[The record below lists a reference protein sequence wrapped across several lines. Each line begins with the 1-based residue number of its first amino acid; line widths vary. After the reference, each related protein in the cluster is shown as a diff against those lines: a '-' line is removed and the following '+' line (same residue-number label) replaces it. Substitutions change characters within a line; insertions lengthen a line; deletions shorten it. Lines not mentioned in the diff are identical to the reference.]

1 MKKRIEQLLNGKF
14 IYEQP
19 ELLFSQDRIF
29 ATLKAGETTKDEIYF
44 GTDDNRRISGFVT
57 SSDRRLVPGF
67 DRFSGTTVRMP
78 YGVDA
83 EGMKP
88 GESFEGW
95 LCFTTSIGEY
105 KLPFTVQ
112 VQTEEVKSAGRK
124 VSSLE
129 EFLHIAKED
138 FHEAYRIFTERHFSL
153 ILSDQSEK
161 IRSLYA
167 GMSQQPVTYQ
177 HLEEFLIAAGAKEKV
192 TLNLNREEAGFYDV
206 SESVQESLYIHRSGW
221 GHLRADI
228 EVNGDFL
235 EAGKHVVT
243 EEDFIGST
251 CEINYVIRQ
260 EKLGKGNQYGEIIVK
275 TPYQK
280 LVYHVL
286 ASRGTES
293 AVNLDLLEKQ
303 YRIALMKEYLGYLCK
318 RTDFQAWTAFTH
330 EKLDRMGESGLKYP
344 EYQLLEAYLLHLE
357 GEDDQASEI
366 LERYQNKS
374 FHHNELELAGIYLY
388 LCTQTGLY
396 RDKEQALRKVQNFR
410 MQKEDSFI
418 LLKLAF
424 EMDHTLSPSK
434 KIFLMEE
441 LFERGCTSPFLYLE
455 AWNSIC
461 ADMSLL
467 HRINGFWAQ
476 VFLFAGKEQML
487 TEELVM
493 RLAYLS
499 GYEKAFNESLYRA
512 MAMGC
517 EAFPSD
523 DTVEAIC
530 KYIMKGNPRK
540 PEYFQWFSAAV
551 DRGIRI
557 TRLYEYYVETLDTSY
572 RRVLPKPLLMYF
584 TYNNNT
590 LGDSK
595 RAYLYACIIAGKERD
610 PQTYESYRE
619 SMEEFAFRKLRE
631 GRMNENYAAVY
642 QEFMREPSDS
652 EKAQVIASR
661 MFTHRLYT
669 DDPKVRSVIVRHR
682 QMKQEEIYPCIHGIA
697 YPRICSEDAA
707 VVFQDEKQR
716 RYAATVDYNLT
727 PLFDDREMV
736 PAVLEKGADEPAVL
750 LHYCQGQEISRKNL
764 GIFQKLVLSP
774 AFTDEYK
781 RLIRKKI
788 LDYYRDHV
796 QGEDLDACLEMMDY
810 REYAMV
816 DRKTLLEILIQRGL
830 FPQAMSV
837 VEAFGFE
844 GVEERALLKLVSR
857 MIIRCDCAEDEELI
871 ALSSHVY
878 RQGLYDEV
886 ILMYLMKF
894 RFGPVD
900 ELLDIWKS
908 ACGFEMD
915 TYNLEERILSLLMF
929 NWDYRPEGADI
940 LKAYIRHSG
949 KESVIGAYLTLM
961 SYGMFV
967 KEMPEMPGLKE
978 YLKNR
983 REKEW
988 PGDRICD
995 LTLLKLLSEEKT
1007 SDEENLEMEEK
1018 ILSSCVKEG
1027 MTFEFFRN
1035 LDQSILRPYQ
1045 LDDKTFVEYHT
1056 SPEASVT
1063 LYYSLDTG
1071 LGTVPDYKSEPLK
1084 NIYEGIFARA
1094 FTLFYGETLRYYFQI
1109 EDEAGVHKTEEKILT
1124 MNQSND
1130 QASSKYQLIN
1140 QILCARKLDKET
1152 EVKEKLA
1159 QYLRQEQYVNEM
1171 FVIEKEPER

>member
-19 ELLFSQDRIF
+19 ELLFSQEEIS
-29 ATLKAGETTKDEIYF
+29 ATLKAGETTRAEIYF

-67 DRFSGTTVRMP
+67 DRFSGTTIRMP

-83 EGMKP
+83 EGMNP

-105 KLPFTVQ
+105 RLPFKVA
-112 VQTEEVKSAGRK
+112 VSEEEVKSSGRK

-129 EFLHIAKED
+129 EFLRIAKED

-153 ILSDQSEK
+153 ILKDQSEK

-177 HLEEFLIAAGAKEKV
+177 HLEEFLIAAGVKEKV
-192 TLNLNREEAGFYDV
+192 ELSLNREEANFYDV

-228 EVNGDFL
+228 EVNGEFL
-235 EAGKHVVT
+235 EAEKHVIT
-243 EEDFIGST
+243 EDDFIGRT
-251 CEINYVIRQ
+251 CEINYVIHR
-260 EKLGKGNQYGEIIVK
+260 EKIGKGNQYGEIVIK

-286 ASRGTES
+286 ASRGTGS
-293 AVNLDLLEKQ
+293 SVNIDLLEKQ
-303 YRIALMKEYLGYLCK
+303 YRAALLKEYLGYVCGK
-318 RTDFQAWTAFTH
+318 TDFQSWSVLAH
-330 EKLDRMGESGLKYP
+330 EKLDRMGDSGLKYP
-344 EYQLLEAYLLHLE
+344 EYQLLEAYLYHLE
-357 GEDDQASEI
+357 NEDEKAVDI
-366 LERYQNKS
+366 LKRYQNKS
-374 FHHNELELAGIYLY
+374 FSHNELELAGLYLY
-388 LCTQTGLY
+388 LCTLTGLY
-396 RDKEQALRKVQNFR
+396 RDKEQALRKVQNFQ

-418 LLKLAF
+418 LLKLVF
-424 EMDHTLSPSK
+424 EMDQGLSSSR

-455 AWNSIC
+455 AWNAIC

-467 HRINGFWAQ
+467 HRMNRFWAQ
-476 VFLFAGKEQML
+476 VFLFAGKEKML

-499 GYEKAFNESLYRA
+499 GYEKNFNDSLYRA
-512 MAMGC
+512 MVMGC
-517 EAFPSD
+517 EAFPTD

-540 PEYFQWFSAAV
+540 TEYFRWFSAAV
-551 DRGIRI
+551 ERGIRI

-572 RRVLPKPLLMYF
+572 RRILPKPLLMYF
-584 TYNNNT
+584 TYNNNN

-595 RAYLYACIIAGKERD
+595 RAYLYACIITQKEKD
-610 PQTYESYRE
+610 PKTYESYRDN
-619 SMEEFAFRKLRE
+619 MKDFALRKLQE
-631 GRMNENYAAVY
+631 GRMNENYAVVY
-642 QEFMREPSDS
+642 QEFMREPEGS
-652 EKAQVIASR
+652 EEAQIIASR
-661 MFTHRLYT
+661 MFTYRLYT

-682 QMKQEEIYPCIHGIA
+682 QLKQEEIYPCVHGIA
-697 YPRICSEDAA
+697 YPKIYTGDAA
-707 VVFQDEKQR
+707 VLFQDEKQR

-736 PAVLEKGADEPAVL
+736 PAVLEKGAEEPGVHL
-750 LHYCQGQEISRKNL
+750 YYCQNQEIGRKNL
-764 GIFQKLVLSP
+764 GIFQKLVLSS
-774 AFTDEYK
+774 AFTEEYK
-781 RLIRKKI
+781 SAVRKRI

-796 QGEDLDACLEMMDY
+796 QGEDLDTCLEMMDY

-816 DRKTLLEILIQRGL
+816 DKKILLEILIQRGL

-844 GVEERALLKLVSR
+844 GVDERALLKLVSR

-871 ALSSHVY
+871 ALASYVY
-878 RQGLYDEV
+878 RKGIYDEV
-886 ILMYLMKF
+886 ILQYLMKF

-900 ELLDIWKS
+900 ELLNIWKS

-915 TYNLEERILSLLMF
+915 TYNLEERILSLLMYTS
-929 NWDYRPEGADI
+929 DYREEGEEI
-940 LKAYIRHSG
+940 LKSYISHLG
-949 KESVIGAYLTLM
+949 KEKVIGAYLTQM
-961 SYGMFV
+961 AYGMFV
-967 KEMPEMPGLKE
+967 REMPETPELRE
-978 YLKNR
+978 YLKEGKR
-983 REKEW
+983 KEW
-988 PGDRICD
+988 PEDRICD
-995 LTLLKLLSEEKT
+995 LALLKILSEEKT
-1007 SDEENLEMEEK
+1007 PDEEELALEEE
-1018 ILSSCVKEG
+1018 IIAACVKEG
-1027 MTFEFFRN
+1027 MVFEFFHN
-1035 LDQSILRPYQ
+1035 LDQRILRPYQ
-1045 LDDKTFVEYHT
+1045 LDDKTFVEFHA

-1071 LGTVPDYKSEPLK
+1071 LGTAPEYKSEPLR
-1084 NIYEGIFARA
+1084 NVYEGIFTKT
-1094 FTLFYGETLRYYFQI
+1094 FTLFYGETLRYYFQT
-1109 EDEAGVHKTEEKILT
+1109 EDREGTHKTEEKVLT
-1124 MNQSND
+1124 MNQTD
-1130 QASSKYQLIN
+1130 DRASSKYQLIN
-1140 QILCARKLDKET
+1140 QILCARKLEKEP
-1152 EVKEKLA
+1152 EVKEKLT